1 MATMKTKNV
10 NNSPYSFL
18 TFIYYQPKSSDET
31 RTISV
36 HVNVTNLT
44 TRNIFAML
52 TMATTNSEKKITTRR
67 KSSSNAYVF
76 FFSLSRDIG
85 SVDRHSKWQKE
96 KENRIYSRQKIVFI
110 HVNRMGEYGRSI
122 TSYKMMKSRA
132 IQS

>member
-31 RTISV
+31 RTISA

-76 FFSLSRDIG
+76 FSPFLAILVQLIDIPSG
-85 SVDRHSKWQKE
+85 RKK
-96 KENRIYSRQKIVFI
+96 KRIGFILAKKSSSFMLIVWANT
-110 HVNRMGEYGRSI
+110 VAQ
-122 TSYKMMKSRA
+122 SRA
-132 IQS
+132 IK